1 MLMCKNVGTQ
11 KKSNIG
17 QRFRF
22 NSIYRLDTSE
32 KHKSLLAICLGRDF
46 TLKKK
51 LRKAEGN

>member
-32 KHKSLLAICLGRDF
+32 KHKSLLAICLGKDF
-46 TLKKK
+46 MLKKK
-51 LRKAEGN
+51 KWLKGIS